1 MEERYA
7 TSVTTFK
14 KLLKTC
20 EHVSIFLW
28 KLLLLLS
35 LSLLLRSIAILSIA
49 SSNCDNFHNFP
60 LKIELFET
68 HVARLLLFDI
78 TLHDFQN
85 LVKIIRF

>member
-1 MEERYA
+1 ME
-7 TSVTTFK
+7 V
-14 KLLKTC
+14 
-20 EHVSIFLW
+20 I
-28 KLLLLLS
+28 
-35 LSLLLRSIAILSIA
+35 IISIA

-85 LVKIIRF
+85 LVKIIRFWVGNDGWLSQFELAMERIAIDLSFVGKK